1 MSYEN
6 NSYSERKPDPTVER
20 SLKYISQ
27 HFSFKMKEEM
37 KEVLAPMI
45 EGIQK
50 IATHI
55 EALNFNRSGEG
66 NDTE

>member
-27 HFSFKMKEEM
+27 YQAFKFKEEL
-37 KEVLAPMI
+37 KEVVAPI
-45 EGIQK
+45 VEGIQK

-55 EALNFNRSGEG
+55 EALKIKRSGEG
-66 NDTE
+66 NDNK